1 MVEKDQTVAF
11 SLLSPPPSPIPL
23 QTHKSDVF
31 HSRRQV
37 QNTYNFIHYL
47 HNRIQTSWLFIRKV
61 YFFPLKQCRYATHC
75 TKDTLFKPAFAL
87 QLKPESKPFL
97 QSFLLLD
104 FIPQVDSAN
113 TIFNCKFTGCVL
125 DCGTEQ
131 EKQVPSFYLV
141 SWGKQV

>member
-1 MVEKDQTVAF
+1 MLSLSVPLPLPQSASRHVNQTYFIPVGKCKTLTTLYIIFIIEFKPVDCSSEK
-11 SLLSPPPSPIPL
+11 
-23 QTHKSDVF
+23 
-31 HSRRQV
+31 
-37 QNTYNFIHYL
+37 FIL
-47 HNRIQTSWLFIRKV
+47 
-61 YFFPLKQCRYATHC
+61 FPLKQCRYATHC
-75 TKDTLFKPAFAL
+75 KKYILFKPAFAL

-131 EKQVPSFYLV
+131 EKKVPSFYLV
-141 SWGKQV
+141 S